1 MYRFWSAAGLCEQRI
16 VLDEFIYDIEELMSS
31 ICWIVC
37 HGNSDDNKEHDLKV
51 KKSLGDKL
59 FLTCGA
65 SSLWIKRLLEEKHV
79 KARVVTSLT
88 EDEWNTYDNGH
99 TLLEVFDSHLQ
110 RWIVVDVDMHC
121 YFKKDGKILNFVE
134 FWKAVR
140 ENRFEII
147 SLSLSDKLDGS
158 NFKTKQEHSYVF
170 AMERFCCS
178 EITLREWYQRVIQ
191 VPMIYDDKKKKYLF
205 SFCKN
210 KKKIESYCLDYQYS
224 CPDEW
229 FQLFY
234 S

>member
-1 MYRFWSAAGLCEQRI
+1 MPETDVTITAYVIRNNSIRGIHPVNVNGGGRLPSNLIINKGLYEIEGKIYDLSENGLYRFWSAAGLCEQRI

-121 YFKKDGKILNFVE
+121 YF
-134 FWKAVR
+134 
-140 ENRFEII
+140 
-147 SLSLSDKLDGS
+147 
-158 NFKTKQEHSYVF
+158 
-170 AMERFCCS
+170 
-178 EITLREWYQRVIQ
+178 
-191 VPMIYDDKKKKYLF
+191 
-205 SFCKN
+205 
-210 KKKIESYCLDYQYS
+210 
-224 CPDEW
+224 
-229 FQLFY
+229 
-234 S
+234 